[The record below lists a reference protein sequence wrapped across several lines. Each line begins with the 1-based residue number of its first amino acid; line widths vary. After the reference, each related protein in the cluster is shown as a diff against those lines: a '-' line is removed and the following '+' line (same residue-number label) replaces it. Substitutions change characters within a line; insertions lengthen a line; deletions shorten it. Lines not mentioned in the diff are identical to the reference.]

1 MALIECKEPVFDRQV
16 NKVLALLD
24 EGKEKEDIAEE
35 LGYSNPASLDNY
47 MRRRNFAWESRERK
61 FVPAAEKYSGKARNN
76 LLQLKGVSKA
86 ALVISLFTEDGANPK
101 DIAEQT
107 GFTSHNE
114 MATFMK
120 RKKYEWDVKK
130 NNYTKIKKDEVE
142 NNTNVKQ
149 LNFESED
156 LEEVLMEVLKGI
168 NELKDGKKKTAVNDT
183 TDEVSNELP
192 RYRLEGIYKS
202 KSFNMNSTL
211 ENMIIDF
218 SKDRRISQKDIFE
231 IAIVDFFLKYG
242 DAEAMEEL
250 LE

>member
-86 ALVISLFTEDGANPK
+86 ALIISLFTEDGANPK

-120 RKKYEWDVKK
+120 RKKYEWDVRK

-142 NNTNVKQ
+142 NNSNVKQ
-149 LNFESED
+149 LNLESEA
-156 LEEVLMEVLKGI
+156 LEEVLIEMLQGI
-168 NELKDGKKKTAVNDT
+168 NELKSGKKKAVKNGA
-183 TDEVSNELP
+183 TDEEADELP
-192 RYRLEGIYKS
+192 RYKIEGNYKS
-202 KSFNMNSTL
+202 KAFNMNSTL

-218 SKDRRISQKDIFE
+218 SKNRRISQKDIFE
-231 IAIVDFFLKYG
+231 IAVVDFLLKYG
-242 DAEAMEEL
+242 EAEAVEDL
-250 LE
+250 FD

>member
-16 NKVLALLD
+16 NKVITLLE
-24 EGKEKEDIAEE
+24 EGKEKEDIATE

-47 MRRRNFAWESRERK
+47 MRRRNFAWESRDRK

-130 NNYTKIKKDEVE
+130 NNYTKIKKEEE
-142 NNTNVKQ
+142 NNSNIKP
-149 LNFESED
+149 LNIESEG
-156 LEEVLMEVLKGI
+156 LEEVLIEMLQGI
-168 NELKDGKKKTAVNDT
+168 NELKSGNKKGVKNDA
-183 TDEVSNELP
+183 TDEGSEELP
-192 RYRLEGIYKS
+192 RYKIEGIYKS
-202 KSFNMNSTL
+202 KAFNMNSTL

-218 SKDRRISQKDIFE
+218 SKNRRISQKDIFE
-231 IAIVDFFLKYG
+231 IAVVDFLLKYG
-242 DAEAMEEL
+242 EAEAVEDL
-250 LE
+250 FD

>member
-24 EGKEKEDIAEE
+24 EGKEKEDIATE

-47 MRRRNFAWESRERK
+47 MRRRNFAWESRDRK

-86 ALVISLFTEDGANPK
+86 ALIISLFTEDGANPK

-130 NNYTKIKKDEVE
+130 NNYTKIKKEEE
-142 NNTNVKQ
+142 NNSNVRP
-149 LNFESED
+149 LNFESEA
-156 LEEVLMEVLKGI
+156 LEEVLIEMLQGI
-168 NELKDGKKKTAVNDT
+168 NELKSGKKKAVKNGA
-183 TDEVSNELP
+183 TDEEADELP
-192 RYRLEGIYKS
+192 RYKIEGNYKS
-202 KSFNMNSTL
+202 KAFNMNSTL

-218 SKDRRISQKDIFE
+218 SKNRRISQKDIFE
-231 IAIVDFFLKYG
+231 IAVVDFLLKYG
-242 DAEAMEEL
+242 EAEAVEDL
-250 LE
+250 FD